1 MNIAV
6 MANDRQWK
14 EVNTGGDQVN
24 YHRITSIENIPP
36 ETDGCLLLQEELK
49 TDFSFTSRPVFI
61 NAVCTTLKQMGAPPN
76 VVRING
82 WNGFL
87 ARSTWE
93 VAGNIN
99 KPVQDV
105 LKAFGKKS
113 IEVPDEP
120 GFVSARVI
128 AMIVNEA
135 YFALEDNISTVESI
149 DIAMKLGT
157 NYPYGPFEW
166 AGLIGVEKI
175 YTLLQKMSIQDKR
188 YLPALLLKTAIRE

>member
-1 MNIAV
+1 MKIAV
-6 MANDRQWK
+6 LANDRQWK
-14 EVNTGGDQVN
+14 EINTASEQVN
-24 YHRITSIENIPP
+24 YYRIASMENIAP
-36 ETDGCLLLQEELK
+36 DIDACLLLQGELK
-49 TDFSFTSRPVFI
+49 TDFYFNSKPTFI
-61 NAVCTTLKQMGAPPN
+61 NAVCTTLKEMDAAPN

-87 ARSTWE
+87 ARNTWE
-93 VAGNIN
+93 VAGSIN

-105 LKAFGKKS
+105 LKALGKNT

-120 GFVSARVI
+120 GFVSARII

-135 YFALEDNISTVESI
+135 YFALEDNVSTTEEI

-166 AGLIGVEKI
+166 AALIGVNKI
-175 YTLLQKMSIQDKR
+175 FTLLQKMSIQDKS
-188 YLPALLLKTAIRE
+188 YLPALLLKAAITA